1 MPTPCHSADHL
12 GDACAEDSGLL
23 LCEQPEVHAE
33 VDALREQVL
42 HMQALLD
49 GADLA
54 VLRVPPGARPEPAN
68 GLARQWLAQASAA
81 ERQALCDWADTVRTG
96 RASTTVV
103 WTEGARKVLS
113 VQCETAPSGLQH
125 LYLRDIT
132 QAHDIDRMKSDF
144 LSAAAH
150 ELRTPLASI
159 YGFTELLLVRQLPP
173 DKQKDLLGTIHR
185 QAKSLITLINE
196 LLDLSRIEARQGKDL
211 HIVAGTVASL
221 VDSTL
226 AGWHYQAERHTLRCQ
241 MGHGACV
248 VLADADKTRQALL
261 NVLSNAVKYSP
272 QGGTITL
279 RTVLR
284 GVGGQQQ
291 VGVQVCDE
299 GMGMDANQCRR
310 AFERFY
316 RAHPLGDIPGT
327 GLGLSLVQEIMQ
339 LQSGEAELQSTP
351 GRGTQV
357 TLWLPLQ
364 EAAPAGPAD
373 VLVPWM
379 H

>member
-1 MPTPCHSADHL
+1 MTPVCPHSISSPLQGAV
-12 GDACAEDSGLL
+12 DAGLL

-33 VDALREQVL
+33 VESLRAEVGL
-42 HMQALLD
+42 MQSLLD
-49 GADLA
+49 AGDQA
-54 VLRVPPGARPEPAN
+54 VLTLTCAGECVPAN
-68 GLARQWLAQASAA
+68 SQAAMWWPQASLQERA
-81 ERQALCDWADTVRTG
+81 ELQQWAL
-96 RASTTVV
+96 STPGTIAECTQV
-103 WTEGARKVLS
+103 WTHGSRKVLAVKR
-113 VQCETAPSGLQH
+113 VQVAPAVVA

-159 YGFTELLLVRQLPP
+159 YGFAELMLVRTLGPE
-173 DKQKDLLGTIHR
+173 KQKELLGTIHR
-185 QAKSLITLINE
+185 QAKSLIDLINE

-211 HIVAGTVASL
+211 SIVSCPLAAL
-221 VDSTL
+221 VDSTVGGL
-226 AGWHYQAERHTLRCQ
+226 HYKAEKHRLVCDLR
-241 MGHGACV
+241 HGAFMV
-248 VLADADKTRQALL
+248 MANPEKTRQALL

-272 QGGTITL
+272 QGGTVTISTA
-279 RTVLR
+279 LR

-291 VGVQVCDE
+291 VGVQVRDE
-299 GMGMDANQCRR
+299 GMGMDEAQCGR

-339 LQSGEAELQSTP
+339 LQQGEAELSSVP
-351 GRGTQV
+351 GAGTTV
-357 TLWLPLQ
+357 TLWLPAQALLPDD
-364 EAAPAGPAD
+364 AATAD
-373 VLVPWM
+373 PHLM